1 MKKIL
6 LFILIVISFQ
16 AYSQV
21 DNLNLNNEFHSEF
34 EFSETEIKCVLVNEN
49 EFNYLIWLS
58 ENDKSGLT
66 NKELMYE
73 HFFKIKGDFSLF
85 NIATETLINLDS
97 FSLTECEVFTK
108 VLQPNDTLNII
119 LKVDS
124 ENSNLL
130 KDEFKLFLSKRL
142 VLMTENEAEEITI
155 NDLDN
160 IIFKESDYFIDRK
173 CFETKFNK

>member
-1 MKKIL
+1 MKKTL
-6 LFILIVISFQ
+6 LFILIVYSIQ
-16 AYSQV
+16 TYSQV
-21 DNLNLNNEFHSEF
+21 DNLNLNNELHSEF
-34 EFSETEIKCVLVNEN
+34 EFSETELKCVLVNES

-66 NKELMYE
+66 NKELVNE
-73 HFFKIKGDFSLF
+73 HFFKIKGDFNLY

-97 FSLTECEVFTK
+97 FSLTDCEVFTK

-119 LKVDS
+119 LKVNG

-130 KDEFKLFLSKRL
+130 REEFKLFLSKRL
-142 VLMTENEAEEITI
+142 VLMTEKKAERITI

-160 IIFKESDYFIDRK
+160 ILFKEIDYFIDRK
-173 CFETKFNK
+173 CFETKLNK